1 MARTKPGLGTRGE
14 KQIMK
19 KLTVTV
25 CVCTECVMN
34 GAIDLIESIESLNKL
49 KVQLRL
55 NTQIDVQT
63 SKCIGEPK
71 HGDKSPMV
79 EINGEYIEN
88 ANAETVMAKI
98 IALTSK
104 DVK

>member
-1 MARTKPGLGTRGE
+1 MACTKPGLGTRGE

-34 GAIDLIESIESLNKL
+34 GAIESIESLNKL

>member
-1 MARTKPGLGTRGE
+1 
-14 KQIMK
+14 MK

-55 NTQIDVQT
+55 QTQIEVNT
-63 SKCIGEPK
+63 SKCIGEPR
-71 HGDKSPMV
+71 HGDHSPVV
-79 EINGEYIEN
+79 EINGEKIEN

-98 IALTSK
+98 IALSAK
-104 DVK
+104 EVK